1 MIPSMIS
8 AILMIRETIDEKNL
22 NDFISK
28 ELSRQYVLSKS
39 INKNTIT
46 LVTVG
51 DIITDSDL
59 KTLNKNLSYYG
70 LEGKRLI
77 INQDGSDISNL
88 EKYINDI
95 KNNLN
100 SFATDNTSDIE
111 KNQNNVN
118 ENAIFNELKIYISGN

>member
-1 MIPSMIS
+1 MIW
-8 AILMIRETIDEKNL
+8 
-22 NDFISK
+22 
-28 ELSRQYVLSKS
+28 
-39 INKNTIT
+39 
-46 LVTVG
+46 
-51 DIITDSDL
+51 

-77 INQDGSDISNL
+77 IKQDGSDISNL

-118 ENAIFNELKIYISGN
+118 ENAIFNELKSIYPEN

>member
-1 MIPSMIS
+1 MIS

-77 INQDGSDISNL
+77 IKQDGSDISNL

-111 KNQNNVN
+111 KNQNNVTGKMLY
-118 ENAIFNELKIYISGN
+118 FNELKSIYPGN

>member
-1 MIPSMIS
+1 M
-8 AILMIRETIDEKNL
+8 
-22 NDFISK
+22 
-28 ELSRQYVLSKS
+28 
-39 INKNTIT
+39 
-46 LVTVG
+46 
-51 DIITDSDL
+51 

-77 INQDGSDISNL
+77 IKQDGSDISNL

-118 ENAIFNELKIYISGN
+118 ENAIFNELKSIYPEIKNM